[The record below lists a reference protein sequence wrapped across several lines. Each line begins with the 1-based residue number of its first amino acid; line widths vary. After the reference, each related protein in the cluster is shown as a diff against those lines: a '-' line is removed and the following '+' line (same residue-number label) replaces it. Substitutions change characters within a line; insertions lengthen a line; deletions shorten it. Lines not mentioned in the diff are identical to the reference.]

1 MTSTTTPRAPWHDL
15 FNSHL
20 TQNSSSEFTLATT
33 AYDVSRNHS
42 VPRARTCG
50 FRGFF
55 PNPELHPSAVDA
67 LKSQGDGLNPDIYE
81 SDMISFTTDVR
92 MEKVAQIQPS
102 SRSGEEKAFAGNQV
116 ELVFWLK
123 DVMKQWRIR
132 GSAFVIGNSDGSV
145 GEREARKK
153 IQRGM
158 RVRPEGHGHEKEWTW
173 ERQVTTYFAN
183 HSPVMRGLFL
193 IYSICL
199 CCWALILTPF
209 RYIQKP
215 STRPTQIAN
224 SPRSI
229 SQGRAESRRPSRR
242 CFSKEFPSS
251 GCLSRRGRAV
261 GSFRL

>member
-1 MTSTTTPRAPWHDL
+1 MTSTTTPKAPWHDL

-20 TQNSSSEFTLATT
+20 TQNSSSEFTIATT
-33 AYDVSRNHS
+33 AYDVSRNRS

-55 PNPELHPSAVDA
+55 PNPQLHPSAVDA
-67 LKSQGDGLNPDIYE
+67 LKAQGDGLNPDIYE

-102 SRSGEEKAFAGNQV
+102 SRSGEGEAFVGNQV

-132 GSAFVIGNSDGSV
+132 GAAFVIGASDGSV
-145 GEREARKK
+145 GEREARRE

-158 RVRPEGHGHEKEWTW
+158 RVLPEGHGHEKEWTW

-193 IYSICL
+193 HVSSFHL
-199 CCWALILTPF
+199 SVLLTLTPF

-215 STRPTQIAN
+215 STRPTQIAS
-224 SPRSI
+224 SPGSI

-242 CFSKEFPSS
+242 CLSEEFPGSGRSS
-251 GCLSRRGRAV
+251 GRGRAA
-261 GSFRL
+261 GSLRL